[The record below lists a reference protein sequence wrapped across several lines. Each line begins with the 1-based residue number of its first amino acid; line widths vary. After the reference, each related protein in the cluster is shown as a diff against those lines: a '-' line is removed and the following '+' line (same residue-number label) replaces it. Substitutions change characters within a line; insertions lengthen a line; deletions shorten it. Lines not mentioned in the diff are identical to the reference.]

1 MKRTRAFTLIELLVV
16 IAIIAMLISILLPAL
31 GQSRKTAWNVLC
43 QANLRQTGA
52 AIQMY
57 LDEQRDPQ
65 WMTLRAEDNPND
77 DLDAVGFLYQVAVV
91 RALQPYLGNAGNKP
105 FECAAAKGI
114 ASVRDPANIN
124 YLLINGGRIFVG
136 REDSQGRLDV
146 SPVSS
151 EPWTMW
157 TEYWFNDSAITL
169 GTSTRP
175 ASGVSSR
182 KIRLIKHPS
191 QVVWATDA
199 LDEFPRHQN
208 RPSSRRG
215 SPGEPNTPS
224 LGLNNFLFGDQ
235 SIRMIQISD
244 YRPPEARD
252 IYGASGPFYNW
263 GHAYG
268 SNH

>member
-1 MKRTRAFTLIELLVV
+1 MTRKRGFTLIELLVV
-16 IAIIAMLISILLPAL
+16 IAIIALLISILLPAL
-31 GQSRKTAWNVLC
+31 GSARKTAWNVIC
-43 QANLRQTGA
+43 QSNLRQTGA

-77 DLDAVGFLYQVAVV
+77 DLDVTGFLYEVAVV

-114 ASVRDPANIN
+114 ASVRDPINVN
-124 YLLINGGRIFVG
+124 YLLMNGGRVFVG

-157 TEYWFNDSAITL
+157 TEYWFNDSAVTV

-182 KIRLIKHPS
+182 KIRLIKHPD

-199 LDEFPRHQN
+199 LDEFPRHQS

-215 SPGEPNTPS
+215 NGVESNEPTPGQ
-224 LGLNNFLFGDQ
+224 NNFLFGDQ
-235 SIRMIQISD
+235 SIRSIPISD

-263 GHAYG
+263 GHAY
-268 SNH
+268 STNR